1 MADVKWIKLS
11 TDMFDDEKIDFI
23 QSLPEGDS
31 LLVIWVRLLTMAGR
45 CNEGGY
51 IFLTEN
57 IPYTEEALSYKFKKS
72 VNIVKLALQ
81 TFQNLN
87 MIDINEKGIELIN
100 WPKYQSMG
108 GLDKI
113 KEKEQARVRKQ
124 KQRDREKQIE
134 EPTKT
139 ETISEMGMPCDSHS
153 DVTRDPSII
162 EEDRDI
168 ELELDKE
175 LDKELDRERELEGE
189 KKRIFTCTYQQG
201 VDNFNEICKSL
212 PVVTIVDENRKN
224 LINKSVDKLGDIKA
238 FTKVFKKA
246 QDSDFLSGRNE
257 KWQGCSFDWLISEAN
272 MIKTLEGNY
281 DNRKSSGS
289 SQLSF
294 NDYEQRTYDYVDL
307 EKKLLGW
314 DKGNDTG

>member
-11 TDMFDDEKIDFI
+11 TDMFDNEKIDFI

-31 LLVIWVRLLTMAGR
+31 ILVIWVRLLTMAGK

-72 VNIVKLALQ
+72 VNIVKLALH

-87 MIDINEKGIELIN
+87 MIYINEKGIELIN
-100 WPKYQSMG
+100 WPKYQSLD

-113 KEKEQARVRKQ
+113 KGKEQARVRKQ
-124 KQRDREKQIE
+124 KQRERENQIE
-134 EPTKT
+134 ASTKIEIVS
-139 ETISEMGMPCDSHS
+139 ETGMSRDSHG

-162 EEDRDI
+162 EEEI

-175 LDKELDRERELEGE
+175 LDKEPDKEREPEAG
-189 KKRIFTCTYQQG
+189 KKEIPFYTYQQI
-201 VDNFNEICKSL
+201 VDNFNLVCKSL
-212 PVVTIVDENRKN
+212 PKVNILDDSRKS
-224 LINKSVDKLGDIKA
+224 LIKKNFSKFGKSDV
-238 FTKVFKKA
+238 FVNVFKKA
-246 QDSDFLSGRNE
+246 QESDFLSGRNE
-257 KWQGCSFDWLISEAN
+257 RWQGCSFDWLISEAN

-281 DNRKSSGS
+281 DNRRSTGR
-289 SQLSF
+289 QEHSF
-294 NDYEQRTYDYVDL
+294 NDYEQRTYDYDDL

-314 DKGNDTG
+314 VDGS

>member
-31 LLVIWVRLLTMAGR
+31 ILVIWVRLLTMAGK
-45 CNEGGY
+45 CNESGY

-87 MIDINEKGIELIN
+87 MIAINEKGIELIN
-100 WPKYQSMG
+100 WSKYQSLG

-124 KQRDREKQIE
+124 KQREREKQIE
-134 EPTKT
+134 GPTKA
-139 ETISEMGMPCDSHS
+139 EIGSEIVTSRDSHS
-153 DVTRDPSII
+153 DVTGDPSII
-162 EEDRDI
+162 EEERDR
-168 ELELDKE
+168 ELELDRELDKE
-175 LDKELDRERELEGE
+175 LDKEREIDTEVGS
-189 KKRIFTCTYQQG
+189 TVSTYQQI
-201 VDNFNEICKSL
+201 VDNFNLICKSMPKVSIL
-212 PVVTIVDENRKN
+212 DDTRKKIIKES
-224 LINKSVDKLGDIKA
+224 LGKFGKITVFIN
-238 FTKVFKKA
+238 VFKKA

-257 KWQGCSFDWLISEAN
+257 KWQGCSFDWLVSEAN

-281 DNRKSSGS
+281 DNRKNNCRH
-289 SQLSF
+289 QISF
-294 NDYEQRTYDYVDL
+294 NDYDQRTYDFDEL

-314 DKGNDTG
+314 DKSD